1 MVTEDPSPPIPY
13 ARDPYPS
20 TVNEAMS
27 ETMMVPVVLKAEETV
42 PCICDPAPRS
52 GIRTRGAMRRR
63 SDGQEKILTPPPARF
78 SGRGKDSDKSFLLLT
93 IKIRCQDICGLCQ
106 IRMTFRKILGLHG
119 PDPCRDLSGKRS
131 SAITSYPFYPTV
143 AMPHPIERHMPYR
156 RPRISQTKDDRN
168 EDRQDHR
175 GIV

>member
-52 GIRTRGAMRRR
+52 GVRTRGAMRRR
-63 SDGQEKILTPPPARF
+63 SDGQEKN
-78 SGRGKDSDKSFLLLT
+78 
-93 IKIRCQDICGLCQ
+93 
-106 IRMTFRKILGLHG
+106 
-119 PDPCRDLSGKRS
+119 
-131 SAITSYPFYPTV
+131 
-143 AMPHPIERHMPYR
+143 PHPP
-156 RPRISQTKDDRN
+156 RPDSRAGGRTQTRVSCSLRLKSDVRIYVDYVKS
-168 EDRQDHR
+168 
-175 GIV
+175 G